1 MLQPFI
7 YRNLDFKINNDIE
20 NFLKNFQVYKKIDFN
35 TDIDKEKSGEY
46 IVNNKNNE
54 LTFMCDS
61 CESIFN
67 YKGHFLNDKNG
78 VLEQDKVKFIP
89 NVFCSINKFYNS
101 YYFSELEQKD
111 DYILYF
117 DYRDILLNESQ
128 MFRVSISNL
137 DTSIYTHNV
146 INNLNYE
153 ETFKQDI
160 LLILLEQ
167 DKTKLSVIDSKNDS
181 LNRFY
186 YYKEKSNN
194 HKYSLLDAKDSIIF
208 YNTEQYNFGNIS
220 LKRDKKYVGIWYLTL
235 NKDKEFNIKRS
246 SVSIG
251 KKKGFIYLKP
261 FYTQFN
267 FKILIFSKGRIELE
281 YYSQVTNKW
290 IDFSSLGK
298 TKNINMEIRI
308 KLSSLDRIK
317 GIYFVK

>member
-20 NFLKNFQVYKKIDFN
+20 KFLKNFQVYKKIDFN

-61 CESIFN
+61 CKSIFN

-89 NVFCSINKFYNS
+89 NVFCNISKFYNS

-137 DTSIYTHNV
+137 DTSIYTHNI

-167 DKTKLSVIDSKNDS
+167 DKTMLRVIDSKNDS

-194 HKYSLLDAKDSIIF
+194 HKYSLLDAKNSIIF

-298 TKNINMEIRI
+298 TKNMNMEIRI